1 VANAALVK
9 QHTSEIGDVYKQ
21 PVIALEKRT
30 QAHNDLIEAMDIADR
45 LKTEGIEAAREDI
58 VKLRQLTD
66 ALVQRNGGLT
76 EQKERRRRWRRSP
89 GFLRREIFPSEGWP
103 FNCPGITR
111 AEEVRLMALHIA
123 RGIPFVLLLLAGL
136 LALAVVACSRDE
148 ATQPTPGG
156 PTPTPSRQTVEVI
169 APIDNVEVRMA
180 ESHPV
185 QYSLYVVSGLPN
197 GCIKF
202 DRYELDRQGNT
213 INVRVFNSA
222 PADNTV
228 ACTMVYGMVEY
239 NIPLGTDFVSGTEY
253 TVMVNNVKKTFTPS
267 ATQTPR
273 TLQVGVNQLFSLR
286 VGQYVELAEAQ
297 MLLTIERVSNDSR
310 CPVDVTCIRAGDATI
325 EVAVQRTGGQPQAIR
340 LVVGPENPGAET
352 AQLGGYAMTAQ
363 DLAPMPVSTRQ
374 IAQNEYVATLVV
386 RANEH

>member
-1 VANAALVK
+1 MDLHRMATALL
-9 QHTSEIGDVYKQ
+9 
-21 PVIALEKRT
+21 A
-30 QAHNDLIEAMDIADR
+30 
-45 LKTEGIEAAREDI
+45 
-58 VKLRQLTD
+58 
-66 ALVQRNGGLT
+66 
-76 EQKERRRRWRRSP
+76 
-89 GFLRREIFPSEGWP
+89 
-103 FNCPGITR
+103 
-111 AEEVRLMALHIA
+111 
-123 RGIPFVLLLLAGL
+123 AGL

-148 ATQPTPGG
+148 ATQPTLGG

-202 DRYELDRQGNT
+202 DRYKLDRQGNT
-213 INVRVFNSA
+213 INVKVFNSA
-222 PADNTV
+222 PADDTV
-228 ACTMVYGMVEY
+228 ACTMVYGMVEH
-239 NIPLGTDFVSGTEY
+239 NIPLGTDFVSGAEY
-253 TVMVNNVKKTFTPS
+253 TVMVNDVKKTFAPT

-273 TLQVGVNQLFSLR
+273 PLQVVVNQPFSLR
-286 VGQYVELAEAQ
+286 VGQYAKLAKAH

-325 EVAVQRTGGQPQAIR
+325 EVAAQRTGEHPQTIL
-340 LVVGPENPGAET
+340 LVVGPGKAGAEA
-352 AQLGGYAMTAQ
+352 AQLGGYTMTAQ

-386 RANEH
+386 RANEY